1 MSIIQIMVTI
11 IIVTILVTVILGV
24 ASYAAYWL
32 RRGRRPAQPQE
43 IDTAPRFFYRY
54 MPEGDGEEPGAESEA
69 GAIRIDSPVP
79 IRRPRAPRPASVTRS
94 GNGGTGR

>member
-32 RRGRRPAQPQE
+32 RRGRRPVEPQE

-54 MPEGDGEEPGAESEA
+54 MPNGDEEAADAEDEA
-69 GAIRIDSPVP
+69 GPMRIDSPVP
-79 IRRPRAPRPASVTRS
+79 QRRPRPPSFAPVTDM